1 MADFTP
7 PELDPHQGERLVR
20 ADYWRDF
27 DERMK
32 EIDGRDSLKLERLQ
46 HFDEQDDP
54 SRDALRKG
62 EWAEALRLLEND
74 RAEWTAAA
82 EDFARFGSVFRR
94 VRVVE
99 EPLTSYMQWELHLL
113 RLADECGVRARI
125 VTADKVQEAEAD
137 GLLPELVIL
146 GGRTMYLVLYTG
158 SGIPDGALRFTDPQ
172 LVERWDR
179 YLRQLDE
186 VGEDVQTY
194 FQRRVAHLPPPVP
207 A

>member
-1 MADFTP
+1 MADLTP
-7 PELDPHQGERLVR
+7 PELDPAQGERLVR

-27 DERMK
+27 DERK
-32 EIDGRDSLKLERLQ
+32 AEIDNRDSLKLERLQ

-54 SRDALRKG
+54 SRDALRRG
-62 EWAEALRLLEND
+62 EWEEALRLLEAD

-94 VRVVE
+94 VRIVE

-113 RLADECGVRARI
+113 RLADECGVRAR
-125 VTADKVQEAEAD
+125 VLTADALGGAEAD

-146 GGRTMYLVLYTG
+146 GGRTMYLVRYTG
-158 SGIPDGALRFTDPQ
+158 SGVPDGALRFTDPQ
-172 LVERWDR
+172 TVQRWDR
-179 YLRQLDE
+179 YLRRLNE
-186 VGEDVQTY
+186 AGEDVQTY
-194 FQRRVAHLPPPVP
+194 FERRVAHLPPPVP